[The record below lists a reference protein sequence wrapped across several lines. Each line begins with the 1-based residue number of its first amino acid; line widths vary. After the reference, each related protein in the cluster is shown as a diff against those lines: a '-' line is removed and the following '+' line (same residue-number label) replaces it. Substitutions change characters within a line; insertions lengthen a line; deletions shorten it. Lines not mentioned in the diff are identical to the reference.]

1 MGYTATVSRRIR
13 WGVLGAAD
21 IALKKVI
28 PGMRGCARSAV
39 TGIASRDR
47 ARAEQAARA
56 LQIPRAY
63 GAYEELLAD
72 PEIDAVYIPLPNHLH
87 VPWSVRAAEAG
98 KHVLCEKPIAM
109 NAGECREL
117 IAVRDRTGVKIGEA
131 FMVAAHPQWLR
142 VRELVRSGRIGR
154 LRSITGFF
162 SYHNADPRNIRN
174 IPAFGG
180 GGVMDIGCYPIFI
193 SRWIFGEEPRRVA
206 AAVERDPRMGTDR
219 LASALLEFPSGHSI
233 FTCGTQLVP
242 YQRMQFF
249 GTAGR
254 IEVEIPFNA
263 PPDRPCRI
271 LLDDG
276 SDASGGGI
284 VSEEFPVC
292 DQYGLQADAFSR
304 AIEEDS
310 EVPVP
315 LEMALG
321 NMRVIDEILAA
332 RDIA

>member
-1 MGYTATVSRRIR
+1 
-13 WGVLGAAD
+13 
-21 IALKKVI
+21 
-28 PGMRGCARSAV
+28 
-39 TGIASRDR
+39 
-47 ARAEQAARA
+47 
-56 LQIPRAY
+56 
-63 GAYEELLAD
+63 
-72 PEIDAVYIPLPNHLH
+72 
-87 VPWSVRAAEAG
+87 
-98 KHVLCEKPIAM
+98 
-109 NAGECREL
+109 
-117 IAVRDRTGVKIGEA
+117 
-131 FMVAAHPQWLR
+131 
-142 VRELVRSGRIGR
+142 
-154 LRSITGFF
+154 
-162 SYHNADPRNIRN
+162 
-174 IPAFGG
+174 
-180 GGVMDIGCYPIFI
+180 MDIGCYPIFI

-249 GTAGR
+249 GTTGR